1 MVNYSSFD
9 YLNYEARHKKPVASQ
24 SEGVDDESRL
34 HQQIM
39 DYCDAQ
45 WPRWKY
51 IRCRMDKRSTI
62 AKGAQDFTIFAPG
75 RVLCVECKARNEKP
89 TSDQQIW
96 HKEME
101 MVGHSVYVVLSFD
114 DFKSTLRDL
123 NLEK

>member
-1 MVNYSSFD
+1 MVNYSSLD
-9 YLNYEARHKKPVASQ
+9 YLNYEARHNKPAALS
-24 SEGVDDESRL
+24 SEGIDNESKL

-39 DYCDAQ
+39 DFCDAQ

-89 TSDQQIW
+89 TKDQQIW

-101 MVGHSVYVVLSFD
+101 MVGHAVYVVWSFD